1 MKKKFIKYLFPTSV
15 VRQAERLFSE
25 EPMLNVNCYWIGVN
39 ALAFDERYEGEISDI
54 LSREIPKTSIFRSEL
69 S

>member
-39 ALAFDERYEGEISDI
+39 ALAFEEQYEEEISNI
-54 LSREIPKTSIFRSEL
+54 LTYEIPKTSIFRSEL